1 MKYLMVLVL
10 TGLMASCANKGNAVK
25 ASNEQVKQ
33 ANAEIKALDKNKQE
47 KNVASTKD
55 VKSIQKPLAAESKN
69 ERIRIKS
76 EQKNI
81 EQDQPLAVIAN
92 YTKKLRSF
100 VDQPNSKNREDGIA
114 QQVREFFNFQEL
126 AKRSLG
132 RHWNTQSSKNRQ
144 QFSDLFIQLV
154 ESSYLKRSRD
164 IIGDYEVT
172 FKNQKIK
179 GDNAS
184 VTSTVSQ
191 EDANIDIRYDL
202 LQQNKQW
209 MIYNITLDDVNLV
222 RTYQSQFN
230 KIIKDKGFSHL
241 ISLMKKRV
249 ENQDKDD
256 IAI

>member
-1 MKYLMVLVL
+1 MKHLWVMIL
-10 TGLMASCANKGNAVK
+10 TLLIASCANKGNAVK
-25 ASNEQVKQ
+25 ASNEQAKK
-33 ANAEIKALDKNKQE
+33 ADTEIKALDKAQQE
-47 KNVASTKD
+47 KNTANAAE
-55 VKSIQKPLAAESKN
+55 VKHIQKIEKTDGQK
-69 ERIRIKS
+69 ERIKIKS
-76 EQKNI
+76 EQENI
-81 EQDQPLAVIAN
+81 EEDQPLAVIAN
-92 YTKKLRSF
+92 YTKKLRSY
-100 VDQPNSKNREDGIA
+100 VDQPNSKNREDSIA
-114 QQVREFFNFQEL
+114 QQVREFFNFEEL

-132 RHWNTQSSKNRQ
+132 RHWNTQSEKNKK

-154 ESSYLKRSRD
+154 EGSYLKRSRQ

-191 EDANIDIRYDL
+191 QDANIDIKYDL
-202 LQQNKQW
+202 LQKGKQW

-230 KIIKDKGFSHL
+230 KIIKDKGFPHL

-249 ENQDKDD
+249 EVQEKDD